1 MTTYSHRFFDK
12 NTGEEIYASDDFRF
26 TAVPAISHRIS
37 DPEFRERYGGPA
49 VINRV
54 ETGDEQ
60 GDEVE
65 LLVYVDGAEEILNN
79 QDQEEGY
86 RRS

>member
-26 TAVPAISHRIS
+26 TAVPAINHRIS
-37 DPEFRERYGGPA
+37 DSEFRDRYGGPA
-49 VINRV
+49 VVNRV
-54 ETGDEQ
+54 ETGQTDEN
-60 GDEVE
+60 EVE
-65 LLVYVDGAEEILNN
+65 LLVYVDGAEEILNT
-79 QDQEEGY
+79 QDQEDSY

>member
-26 TAVPAISHRIS
+26 TAIPAINHRIS
-37 DPEFRERYGGPA
+37 DPEFRDRYGGPA
-49 VINRV
+49 VVNRI
-54 ETGDEQ
+54 EIGDSNA
-60 GDEVE
+60 DDVE
-65 LLVYVDGAEEILNN
+65 LFVYVDGAEEILNTG
-79 QDQEEGY
+79 DQEDSY